1 MLSPFWCENQP
12 CLGVCVLGL
21 KFCRCL
27 SPFVL
32 LLIFHLASAPYR
44 EDSLF
49 SEQHLPRPARGT
61 AAFAVSQPTDS
72 IGIFIRLE
80 RAFCHKLVQTFL

>member
-1 MLSPFWCENQP
+1 MFG
-12 CLGVCVLGL
+12 CLCFGAEIL
-21 KFCRCL
+21 
-27 SPFVL
+27 PL
-32 LLIFHLASAPYR
+32 LVAICATALNKSSIFHLASAPYR

-49 SEQHLPRPARGT
+49 PEQHLPRPAWGV

-72 IGIFIRLE
+72 IGVFIRLE